1 METLGKP
8 NTPEALR
15 LRQPTVS
22 FLFSISAASN
32 AVISVCLQVG
42 LKYIQFHS
50 TPSLFSL
57 GYSTATSKNSSCG
70 VRDLLNEIK

>member
-1 METLGKP
+1 METLGKT
-8 NTPEALR
+8 NTPEAPR
-15 LRQPTVS
+15 LRQPAVS
-22 FLFSISAASN
+22 FLFSISAASI

-57 GYSTATSKNSSCG
+57 GYSTATSKKSLCC
-70 VRDLLNEIK
+70 VRDLLNETK